1 MDKVMEHSHRKR
13 ESDAERALRLA
24 EMAPNE
30 SLRLELLQ
38 LAVRLSAE
46 TAEPG
51 HQVSPDE

>member
-1 MDKVMEHSHRKR
+1 MEHSHRKR